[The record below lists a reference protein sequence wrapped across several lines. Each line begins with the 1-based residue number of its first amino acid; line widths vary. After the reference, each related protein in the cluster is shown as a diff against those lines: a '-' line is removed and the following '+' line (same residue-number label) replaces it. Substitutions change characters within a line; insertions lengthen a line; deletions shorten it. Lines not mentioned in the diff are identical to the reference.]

1 MEVFH
6 YVAEKL
12 RVYPLFENGNK
23 NIKINKERGAVYNDF
38 DFDSNELL
46 SECTS
51 NIAYSQTS
59 VQDAS
64 DVFSL
69 NSDKLVPQMSID
81 HAVLEADKNNEPVF
95 YNALAFDHPD
105 YDISSRTPDKEY
117 LNKVYRLVTGG
128 YKDINRNEELFD
140 VYEMRQRNNWEGA
153 DSVYDA
159 WLLSNNTPRKWFPY
173 QKFISMFPE
182 WETQR
187 LLIYNKE
194 NLEQCSQSTPIKE
207 GKFDFND
214 TMTSLSEKL
223 SSSVIESASENEN
236 QNSSFSD
243 NGTLPDSSIKR
254 KRKRRCIQL
263 ICAEELSEEPPPES
277 YKRNLDTVENSRKNE
292 ADDTERSSEKAEEEE
307 EQDINCQIDS
317 KTKATMFYPL
327 KIVEE
332 VIVIESDDE

>member
-23 NIKINKERGAVYNDF
+23 SIKINKERGAVCNDF
-38 DFDSNELL
+38 DLNSTELL

-51 NIAYSQTS
+51 NITYSQTFG
-59 VQDAS
+59 QDNN

-69 NSDKLVPQMSID
+69 NSDALVPQLSID

-95 YNALAFDHPD
+95 YNTLDFDHPD
-105 YDISSRTPDKEY
+105 YDISSSTPDKEY
-117 LNKVYRLVTGG
+117 LKKVHRLATEGHKNV
-128 YKDINRNEELFD
+128 NRGEELFD
-140 VYEMRQRNNWEGA
+140 IYEMRQRNNWEGA

-173 QKFISMFPE
+173 KKFISMFPE
-182 WETQR
+182 WEHQR

-194 NLEQCSQSTPIKE
+194 NLEQCSQSTPIE
-207 GKFDFND
+207 DGKFDFND

-236 QNSSFSD
+236 QNSSPS
-243 NGTLPDSSIKR
+243 NNETSPDSPIKQKC
-254 KRKRRCIQL
+254 KR
-263 ICAEELSEEPPPES
+263 
-277 YKRNLDTVENSRKNE
+277 
-292 ADDTERSSEKAEEEE
+292 
-307 EQDINCQIDS
+307 
-317 KTKATMFYPL
+317 
-327 KIVEE
+327 
-332 VIVIESDDE
+332 